1 MATFAERFQQFQDD
15 FNNVDLNDIGR
26 WPVTVKVVF
35 LVFLFAL
42 VVGGGYYFYLT
53 PKFEELERSEQ
64 EEQSLRE
71 TYESKYFRAANLEAL
86 RRQRE
91 EMLASFGALLR
102 QLPEDTEVPGLVED
116 ITRTAIDNGLKIESI
131 ELSPEVEREF
141 YVELPIAIRVSGGFH
156 NLGAFVS
163 GVANLPRIVTLHD
176 FGISPRDNPS
186 DLEMQITAKTYRYVD
201 EE

>member
-1 MATFAERFQQFQDD
+1 MATFAERFEQLQND
-15 FNNVDLNDIGR
+15 FSNVDLNDIGR
-26 WPVTVKVVF
+26 WPPAVKVVF
-35 LVFLFAL
+35 LAFLFLL
-42 VVGGGYYFYLT
+42 VVGGGYYVYLT
-53 PKFEELERSEQ
+53 PKFDELERSENQ
-64 EEQSLRE
+64 EASLRT
-71 TYESKYFRAANLEAL
+71 TYESKYFQAANLEEL
-86 RRQRE
+86 RQQRE
-91 EMLASFGALLR
+91 DMLASFGALLR

-131 ELSPEVEREF
+131 ELSPEITREF

-176 FGISPRDNPS
+176 FTISPRSNPS

-201 EE
+201 EG